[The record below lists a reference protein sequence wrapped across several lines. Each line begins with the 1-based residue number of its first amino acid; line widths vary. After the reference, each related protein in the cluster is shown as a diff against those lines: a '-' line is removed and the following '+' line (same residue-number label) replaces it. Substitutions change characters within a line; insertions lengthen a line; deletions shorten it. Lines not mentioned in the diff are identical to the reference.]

1 MKLQDFVWGLGRLA
15 LGGFSRSE
23 ASSKDFSTAADKVKK
38 KRKKKRGGGG
48 GGGICL
54 HCANNVCVCLGV
66 CICEHRQEEW
76 WEVGTLYEAL
86 SYGALSY
93 CMRP

>member
-1 MKLQDFVWGLGRLA
+1 VWGLGRLA
-15 LGGFSRSE
+15 LRGFSRSE

-38 KRKKKRGGGG
+38 ASKKNEKKEWGGMR
-48 GGGICL
+48 GGICL